1 MDKVC
6 KTGAKRNS
14 SKSYSLR
21 LDKMIKEA
29 LKIASQYPESGK
41 KTDEENTR
49 VKVVRDYLLFYDFGA
64 DEIIVLSIWDASR
77 NDQVQPY

>member
-1 MDKVC
+1 
-6 KTGAKRNS
+6 
-14 SKSYSLR
+14 
-21 LDKMIKEA
+21 MIKEA